1 MKSCGVVK
9 KVKDFLVFG
18 IDAGKIEI
26 QISEPIVRKKLAD
39 VLYLKYRWSSF
50 SELDD
55 GKNIVFCNFY
65 KNALNNGVIEDDSNW
80 ITSADI
86 DLFFE
91 SDEFNK
97 SLVGKYYDLVEKAY
111 KESIPF
117 KGRVYDVGED
127 IIPLV
132 YYSIPR
138 RTCYYLSRGRYFFA
152 GEVKLD
158 YRVLSGKSF
167 VSFKLEDFPVGSV
180 LRPRVPRGS
189 ISNNVYTFGG

>member
-1 MKSCGVVK
+1 MV
-9 KVKDFLVFG
+9 
-18 IDAGKIEI
+18 
-26 QISEPIVRKKLAD
+26 
-39 VLYLKYRWSSF
+39 
-50 SELDD
+50 
-55 GKNIVFCNFY
+55 
-65 KNALNNGVIEDDSNW
+65 
-80 ITSADI
+80 TSAGI

-97 SLVGKYYDLVEKAY
+97 SLVGRYYDLVERAY

-117 KGRVYDVGED
+117 KGRVKDVGED

-138 RTCYYLSRGRYFFA
+138 RTCYYLLRMGSSHFFA

-167 VSFKLEDFPVGSV
+167 RSFGLEEFPVGSV
-180 LRPRVPRGS
+180 LRPGVPRGS
-189 ISNNVYTFGG
+189 ISNSVYTFGG